1 MGVIKRI
8 MSTAPMKQVRHRRA
22 LVRELAAGGLEDM
35 QKMAQQA
42 EELRAAQTAAAQAQ
56 RAQMAGAPAGPIPPA
71 LLEPIAGISLERY
84 AQLAKSVGERRL
96 DQAGVESFV
105 KLQGHSPEEWQAA
118 YDGWNAR
125 FKDNMALSVHFGN
138 LYQQAR
144 SL

>member
-1 MGVIKRI
+1 VGVFKQIKD
-8 MSTAPMKQVRHRRA
+8 MKNVVAQTPGMVEQA
-22 LVRELAAGGLEDM
+22 

-42 EELRAAQTAAAQAQ
+42 QQLQAAQMAAAQAQ
-56 RAQMAGAPAGPIPPA
+56 MGQMAGAPAGGVDPA

-84 AQLAKSVGERRL
+84 AQLAKSIGERKL

-105 KLQGHSPEEWQAA
+105 KLQGHSPEDWQKA

-125 FKDNMALSVHFGN
+125 FKNNMALSVQFGS

>member
-1 MGVIKRI
+1 MGMFKQIKD
-8 MSTAPMKQVRHRRA
+8 MKNVVAQTPAMVEQA
-22 LVRELAAGGLEDM
+22 

-42 EELRAAQTAAAQAQ
+42 QQMQAAQMAAAQAQ
-56 RAQMAGAPAGPIPPA
+56 MGQMAGAPAGGVDPA

-84 AQLAKSVGERRL
+84 AQLAKSIGERKL

-105 KLQGHSPEEWQAA
+105 KLQGHTPEDWQKA

-125 FKDNMALSVHFGN
+125 FKNNMALSVQFGG

>member
-1 MGVIKRI
+1 MGVFKQLKD
-8 MSTAPMKQVRHRRA
+8 MKQVVA
-22 LVRELAAGGLEDM
+22 QAPGMVEQA

-42 EELRAAQTAAAQAQ
+42 QQLQAAQMAAAQAQ
-56 RAQMAGAPAGPIPPA
+56 PGQAAGAPAGGVDPA

-84 AQLAKSVGERRL
+84 AQLARSIGERKL

-125 FKDNMALSVHFGN
+125 FKNNMALSVHFGS

>member
-1 MGVIKRI
+1 MGVFKQIKDLKNVVAQ
-8 MSTAPMKQVRHRRA
+8 APGAIDQA
-22 LVRELAAGGLEDM
+22 
-35 QKMAQQA
+35 QKM
-42 EELRAAQTAAAQAQ
+42 AAQAQ
-56 RAQMAGAPAGPIPPA
+56 QMQAAQAAAMQAQVPQVGGAPGGVDPA

-84 AQLAKSVGERRL
+84 AQLAKSIGERKL

-105 KLQGHSPEEWQAA
+105 KLQGHSPEDWQAA

-125 FKDNMALSVHFGN
+125 FKGNMALSVQFGN

>member
-1 MGVIKRI
+1 MGIFKQIKD
-8 MSTAPMKQVRHRRA
+8 MKEMVAEAPGMVEQA
-22 LVRELAAGGLEDM
+22 

-42 EELRAAQTAAAQAQ
+42 QQMQAAQMAAAQAG
-56 RAQMAGAPAGPIPPA
+56 AAAAGSIPPA

-84 AQLAKSVGERRL
+84 AQLAKSVGERKL
-96 DQAGVESFV
+96 DQAGLESFV

-125 FKDNMALSVHFGN
+125 FKDNMPLSVHFGT

>member
-1 MGVIKRI
+1 MGVFKQIKD
-8 MSTAPMKQVRHRRA
+8 MKDVVAQTPGMVEQA
-22 LVRELAAGGLEDM
+22 

-42 EELRAAQTAAAQAQ
+42 QQLQAAQMAAAQTQMG
-56 RAQMAGAPAGPIPPA
+56 QMAGAPAGGVDPV

-84 AQLAKSVGERRL
+84 AQLAKSIGERKL

-105 KLQGHSPEEWQAA
+105 KLQGHSPEDWQKA

-125 FKDNMALSVHFGN
+125 FKNNMALSVQFGS

>member
-1 MGVIKRI
+1 MGVFKQIKD
-8 MSTAPMKQVRHRRA
+8 MKNVVAQAPGMVEQA
-22 LVRELAAGGLEDM
+22 

-42 EELRAAQTAAAQAQ
+42 QAMQAAQMQAAQ
-56 RAQMAGAPAGPIPPA
+56 MGAAPGGSVDPA
-71 LLEPIAGISLERY
+71 LLAPIAGISLERY
-84 AQLAKSVGERRL
+84 AQLARSIGERKL

-105 KLQGHSPEEWQAA
+105 KLQGHSPEDWQAA

-125 FKDNMALSVHFGN
+125 FKGNMPLSVHFGN

>member
-1 MGVIKRI
+1 MG
-8 MSTAPMKQVRHRRA
+8 AFKQVKYMKAMVHNIPEM
-22 LVRELAAGGLEDM
+22 VEQS
-35 QKMAQQA
+35 QKLAQQA
-42 EELRAAQTAAAQAQ
+42 QELQAAQMAAAQAQ
-56 RAQMAGAPAGPIPPA
+56 MAQMGGVPAGGVDPS

-84 AQLAKSVGERRL
+84 AQLAKSIGERKL

-125 FKDNMALSVHFGN
+125 FKGNMALSTQFGT

>member
-1 MGVIKRI
+1 MGVFKQIKD
-8 MSTAPMKQVRHRRA
+8 MKNVVAQAPGMVEQA
-22 LVRELAAGGLEDM
+22 

-42 EELRAAQTAAAQAQ
+42 QQMQAAQMQAAQMQA
-56 RAQMAGAPAGPIPPA
+56 AQMGATPGGSVDPA
-71 LLEPIAGISLERY
+71 LLAPIAGISLERY
-84 AQLAKSVGERRL
+84 AQLAKSIGERKL

-105 KLQGHSPEEWQAA
+105 KLQGHSPEDWQAA

-125 FKDNMALSVHFGN
+125 FKGNMPLSVHFGN

>member
-1 MGVIKRI
+1 MGVFKQIKDLKS
-8 MSTAPMKQVRHRRA
+8 MVAQAP
-22 LVRELAAGGLEDM
+22 AAVEQA

-42 EELRAAQTAAAQAQ
+42 QEMQAAQMAAAQAQ
-56 RAQMAGAPAGPIPPA
+56 MPAMGGAPAGSVDPA

-84 AQLAKSVGERRL
+84 AQLAKAIGERKL

-105 KLQGHSPEEWQAA
+105 KLQGHSPEDWQAA

-125 FKDNMALSVHFGN
+125 FKGNMALSVHFGN

>member
-1 MGVIKRI
+1 MGVFKQIKD
-8 MSTAPMKQVRHRRA
+8 MKDVVAQTPGMVEQA
-22 LVRELAAGGLEDM
+22 

-42 EELRAAQTAAAQAQ
+42 QQLQAAQMAAAQTQMG
-56 RAQMAGAPAGPIPPA
+56 QMAGAPAGGVDPA

-84 AQLAKSVGERRL
+84 AQLAKSIGERKL

-105 KLQGHSPEEWQAA
+105 KLQGHSPEDWQKA

-125 FKDNMALSVHFGN
+125 FKNNMALSVQFGS